1 MTIYNP
7 KEINIIFS
15 TDKKYYK
22 YCSVAITS
30 IKESQKDF
38 DKINI
43 YILAKNLPNKIC
55 TELKKLSNNIL
66 KINLINFKSLNV
78 NHLKIQNPT
87 LPDPTY
93 YKLLIPK
100 ILPKVDKILYL
111 DCDVIV
117 KKSLKELWQIN
128 ISNYLLAAVSD
139 LNEKLVLDSAN
150 APQNK
155 KKYFNAGV
163 MLINLK
169 KWREEKT
176 LERLKTF
183 LKNPTALLR
192 YSDQCI
198 FNFGLN
204 DYEILFLDNKWNFH
218 YNSPHPNSE
227 NAAII
232 HYVWDKP
239 WLFSSLNAY
248 RNDYWQVVKKTKWK
262 NEIYLY
268 KIINSLANYHHCI
281 LKRKILNFIKN
292 KIIKKCRIK

>member
-38 DKINI
+38 DKINK

-78 NHLKIQNPT
+78 NNLKIQNPT

-155 KKYFNAGV
+155 KS
-163 MLINLK
+163 
-169 KWREEKT
+169 T
-176 LERLKTF
+176 LT
-183 LKNPTALLR
+183 
-192 YSDQCI
+192 
-198 FNFGLN
+198 
-204 DYEILFLDNKWNFH
+204 
-218 YNSPHPNSE
+218 
-227 NAAII
+227 
-232 HYVWDKP
+232 
-239 WLFSSLNAY
+239 
-248 RNDYWQVVKKTKWK
+248 QV
-262 NEIYLY
+262 
-268 KIINSLANYHHCI
+268 
-281 LKRKILNFIKN
+281 
-292 KIIKKCRIK
+292 